1 MMSCGITKDYGVVA
15 SDSASYKDGQTFFDS
30 PKMFKIQNYLVSFIG
45 YQDYFTSM
53 DQSKFSYSLPALS
66 LYMENYLRNERVR
79 VKEILKSMVSEDQDP
94 RLCVFILGLHNGK
107 PTLVQ
112 FNSFTDFNAQFIQ
125 SDEPE
130 FSGIFYGEEG
140 PTKES
145 IEQAAVHMKEL
156 SKKWA
161 NIMSPGIMAE
171 ILTRGIHFKCDVEEK
186 LSGTKYAGGSVS
198 VASLSSSGDIKS
210 MSNVYL

>member
-1 MMSCGITKDYGVVA
+1 MMSCGITKDYGVIA
-15 SDSASYKDGQTFFDS
+15 SDSASYKDGESSFGS
-30 PKMFKIQNYLVSFIG
+30 PKIFKIQNYLVSFIG
-45 YQDYFTSM
+45 YQDYFSNL
-53 DQSKFSYSLPALS
+53 DQSKFSYNFLSLS
-66 LYMENYLRNERVR
+66 LYMENYLRNEKLRV
-79 VKEILKSMVSEDQDP
+79 EELLKYVVNKDQDP
-94 RLCVFILGLHNGK
+94 RICVFVLGLQNGK

-112 FNSFTDFNAQFIQ
+112 FNSFTDFNAQFTQ

-130 FSGIFYGEEG
+130 FAGIFYGEEG

-145 IEQAAVHMKEL
+145 IEQATAHMKEL

-171 ILTRGIHFKCDVEEK
+171 ILTRGIHLKCDVEEK
-186 LSGTKYAGGSVS
+186 LSGTKYAGGAVS
-198 VASLSSSGDIKS
+198 VASLSSNGDIKS